1 MAQGT
6 TRQGKTVRSRAAG
19 RGRSGASDLV
29 PSRRQYLDLKAQHP
43 HAILLYRMGDFYEAF
58 DDDARVVAR
67 DARITLTSR
76 SFGRNGRVPMA
87 GIPYHALN
95 HYLARLLAHGHTI
108 AIAEQVSEP
117 GRGLVERAVTRVLSP
132 GTVGEA
138 ALLPEGENRYLASI
152 CPLGDRIGLAWTDV
166 STGEFAVTEL
176 SGPRARD
183 QLAEELARL
192 NPAECLVPDDG
203 RADDVEVA
211 HRTRMEHWRFEP
223 ARARAEL
230 IRHLGVRSLV
240 PFGCEDRPAAIA
252 AAGAILAYLER
263 TNPALLPLLTGLR
276 TESTD
281 GWVGL
286 DAATR
291 RNLEL
296 TRSLRTGGTRGSLL
310 GVLDETRTAMGAR
323 TLRRLVGQPLRDLSE
338 LQRRQAVVAG
348 LVARPT
354 LRAAIISSLGGVGD
368 LERLVGRV
376 TQGLGTARDFLT
388 LGGALRAVSPILAS
402 LRVSGDPALAAFAD
416 EIDPCADVLALVE
429 AAVEDD
435 PEDGARIRAGFSAE
449 LDAARDGAMA
459 TRRWLAGLE
468 RRERERTGIKSLKV
482 GYNKVF
488 GYYIEVTR
496 PNLARVP
503 GDYVRKQT
511 VATGERYVTAAL
523 KEAEARILAADEE
536 IAALER
542 AALARLTRDVTAA
555 TGRLLA
561 TANRLALLDALLSL
575 AVVADRGGWTRP
587 APEDSATLEIVG
599 GRHPVVEASL
609 EGEAFIAND
618 CRLGGEAPRVL
629 VVTGPNMGGKST
641 YLRQVALIV
650 LLAQIGSFVP
660 AERARI
666 GLVDRIFTRVG
677 AQDDLAG
684 GSSTFMVE
692 MLETATILRQATER
706 SLVIL
711 DEVGRGTGRQDGLA
725 IAQAVLEDL
734 HDRVRA
740 RTLFAT
746 HYLELTALAERLAD
760 VANVHLAALETDERV
775 IFLYAVRPGPA
786 DRAYGIQVA
795 RLAGLPPWVAER
807 AESVLAGLTE
817 MRPAPSAGPAERDTT
832 APRVAEDGLPY
843 QLRLDGFTPALSE
856 AERLARAL
864 DSLDLTTLTPRE
876 ALDWLF
882 EQQARL
888 RGANPSR

>member
-1 MAQGT
+1 MAQGSA
-6 TRQGKTVRSRAAG
+6 RQGKTVRSRAAG

-354 LRAAIISSLGGVGD
+354 LRAAIISSLGGC
-368 LERLVGRV
+368 GR
-376 TQGLGTARDFLT
+376 
-388 LGGALRAVSPILAS
+388 
-402 LRVSGDPALAAFAD
+402 
-416 EIDPCADVLALVE
+416 
-429 AAVEDD
+429 
-435 PEDGARIRAGFSAE
+435 
-449 LDAARDGAMA
+449 
-459 TRRWLAGLE
+459 
-468 RRERERTGIKSLKV
+468 
-482 GYNKVF
+482 
-488 GYYIEVTR
+488 
-496 PNLARVP
+496 P
-503 GDYVRKQT
+503 G
-511 VATGERYVTAAL
+511 
-523 KEAEARILAADEE
+523 
-536 IAALER
+536 
-542 AALARLTRDVTAA
+542 A
-555 TGRLLA
+555 TGRA
-561 TANRLALLDALLSL
+561 GDAR
-575 AVVADRGGWTRP
+575 AGHRP
-587 APEDSATLEIVG
+587 
-599 GRHPVVEASL
+599 
-609 EGEAFIAND
+609 
-618 CRLGGEAPRVL
+618 
-629 VVTGPNMGGKST
+629 
-641 YLRQVALIV
+641 
-650 LLAQIGSFVP
+650 
-660 AERARI
+660 
-666 GLVDRIFTRVG
+666 GLPH
-677 AQDDLAG
+677 L
-684 GSSTFMVE
+684 
-692 MLETATILRQATER
+692 
-706 SLVIL
+706 
-711 DEVGRGTGRQDGLA
+711 GRGA
-725 IAQAVLEDL
+725 
-734 HDRVRA
+734 A
-740 RTLFAT
+740 R
-746 HYLELTALAERLAD
+746 RLAD
-760 VANVHLAALETDERV
+760 
-775 IFLYAVRPGPA
+775 PG
-786 DRAYGIQVA
+786 V
-795 RLAGLPPWVAER
+795 
-807 AESVLAGLTE
+807 
-817 MRPAPSAGPAERDTT
+817 
-832 APRVAEDGLPY
+832 APR
-843 QLRLDGFTPALSE
+843 QR
-856 AERLARAL
+856 
-864 DSLDLTTLTPRE
+864 
-876 ALDWLF
+876 
-882 EQQARL
+882 
-888 RGANPSR
+888 